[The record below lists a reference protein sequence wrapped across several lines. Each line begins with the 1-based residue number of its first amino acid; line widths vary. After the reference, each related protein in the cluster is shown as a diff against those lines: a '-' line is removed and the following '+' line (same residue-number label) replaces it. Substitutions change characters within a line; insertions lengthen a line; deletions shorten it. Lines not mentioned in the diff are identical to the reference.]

1 MVVVR
6 VLNKWIIVPL
16 PLVQAGG
23 WRRVAYS
30 SGALVAALLAREEVS
45 QGKRSDM
52 SFLSNVKRVLTNHG
66 MRGGG

>member
-30 SGALVAALLAREEVS
+30 SGALVAALLAREEAFTG
-45 QGKRSDM
+45 QK
-52 SFLSNVKRVLTNHG
+52 K
-66 MRGGG
+66 